1 MNTWRTLQAAKRLN
15 ARQAI
20 WALFFTRFHIS
31 ITYRPGSRNTKPDVL
46 SRQFAP
52 KTNEDERE
60 KPVLPPTCIL
70 SVLTWEVEKVV
81 RDAQRLDPDPGTGPR
96 GKLYVPAA
104 AHTTKFACHP
114 GKNRTISFLQ
124 RLFCWPSLILD
135 VQEYVAAYPVCATR
149 PPTHLP
155 LAFCDRCPLLEGCG
169 HTLPWISSLACLP
182 LQVTPPF

>member
-60 KPVLPPTCIL
+60 KPILPPTCIL

-81 RDAQRLDPDPGTGPR
+81 RDAQRLEPDPGTGPR

-114 GKNRTISFLQ
+114 GKNRSFNVCFVGLLLFSMSRSMLQ
-124 RLFCWPSLILD
+124 LTQCVQQDLQLTCLWPSAT
-135 VQEYVAAYPVCATR
+135 VA
-149 PPTHLP
+149 H
-155 LAFCDRCPLLEGCG
+155 
-169 HTLPWISSLACLP
+169 S
-182 LQVTPPF
+182 